1 MRYLVACLMG
11 FLIMVQPF
19 SVWAKGSVFDV
30 FEGVR
35 KEKGALL
42 LGAAQRTSYSLNKE
56 ECSVFVLML
65 EGELKRNWAEINK
78 PFQQYD
84 MQQLMKTAFG
94 SSFDIR
100 RLDDIPDYNAKR
112 ILREVVDS
120 GYRIEQKDGRF
131 YPLLDYD
138 YLYST
143 YNDKITDE
151 VKDYL
156 SLCLLQ
162 ADFSAQSVSN
172 AEDFCN
178 KSVNFILAAE
188 KFLKQYPLSYR
199 KAFAENI
206 YQDAMLGYL
215 VKIVHGKD
223 IIEDGKLS
231 ETIYR
236 HYGKT
241 AKTHSET
248 RLGWLSSQVL
258 QAWQKENYVYNEQ
271 IKKVLSDAEMQI
283 DIATSQVLEGL
294 YVKHGGTELFKPK
307 GEKNYMVLTGQ
318 KSALENAREQ
328 MPGKK
333 SLYLIA
339 ELKGIAEKTI
349 PVNMD
354 YIPYPKTFF
363 TEYVL
368 SAKAWSFEDQT
379 FVEDFI
385 AYNNTPL
392 WQLRILTDDEIIFES
407 SVRGGEHYVFKYKQ
421 PKKEMRGSKEFFVY
435 ELQREKF
442 DGKDL
447 MTVVISKEPS
457 RDDLLGISY
466 QYSAKIIL
474 NGRSYEGFAFKPGEQ
489 PKNPDKLTS
498 A

>member
-1 MRYLVACLMG
+1 MRYLIACLVS
-11 FLIMVQPF
+11 FLVLFQP
-19 SVWAKGSVFDV
+19 SGVWAKDSIFDV
-30 FEGVR
+30 FENVR

-42 LGAAQRTSYSLNKE
+42 LGAAQRTSYSLDKE

-65 EGELKRNWAEINK
+65 EDELKRNWVEINK

-100 RLDDIPDYNAKR
+100 KLDYIPDYNAKR
-112 ILREVVDS
+112 VLREVVDS

-131 YPLLDYD
+131 YPWLDYD
-138 YLYST
+138 YLYAT
-143 YNDKITDE
+143 YSDKINDE

-156 SLCLLQ
+156 SLCFLQ
-162 ADFSAQSVSN
+162 AEFSAQSVSSV
-172 AEDFCN
+172 EDFCN

-188 KFLKQYPLSYR
+188 KFLKQYPVSYR
-199 KAFAENI
+199 KAFVENI
-206 YQDAMLGYL
+206 YQDAMSDYL

-223 IIEDGKLS
+223 IIKDGKLN
-231 ETIYR
+231 EAVYK

-241 AKTHSET
+241 AKNNNET
-248 RLGWLSSQVL
+248 RLGWLSAQTL
-258 QAWQKENYVYNEQ
+258 QAWQKEDYVYNEQ
-271 IKKVLSDAEMQI
+271 IKKALSDVEMQI

-294 YVKHGGTELFKPK
+294 YVKRNGTDLFKPK
-307 GEKNYMVLTGQ
+307 GEKTYMILTGQ
-318 KSALENAREQ
+318 KNALENARDQ

-333 SLYLIA
+333 SQYMIA
-339 ELKGIAEKTI
+339 ELKGVAEKTI
-349 PVNMD
+349 PVDMD
-354 YIPYPKTFF
+354 YIPYPKTFV
-363 TEYVL
+363 TEYIL
-368 SAKAWSFEDQT
+368 NARAWSFEDQT
-379 FVEDFI
+379 FAEDFI

-421 PKKEMRGSKEFFVY
+421 PKKETRGGKEIFVY

-447 MTVVISKEPS
+447 MTVFISKEPS
-457 RDDLLGISY
+457 RDTLLGINY
-466 QYSAKIIL
+466 QYKAKIFL
-474 NGRSYEGFAFKPGEQ
+474 NGRTYEGFAFKPGEQ